1 MSPRGYER
9 LSTQDSSMVMF
20 EHRTSHMHVG
30 VVAVFEAGSL
40 STPAGGLDVA
50 RINAHIE
57 SRLHLLPRYRQK
69 LGFIPFEGRPVWID
83 DERFNFRYHVR
94 HTALPR
100 PGDERALK
108 ALAGRIMSQRLDREK
123 PLWEFWLVEGLDGDR
138 FAIVGKV
145 HHCMVDGAAGVG
157 LLMQLL
163 SPSPDETV
171 EPPGHWVPRPAPSGL
186 RLILDEAVHRAR
198 SPVTLLRGLG
208 RALRHPGQARE
219 RLEETGTA
227 VWEAISSGL
236 KPPASTP
243 LNRPIGPHRRI
254 GWHTLDLAL
263 VKEVKDRLGGTI
275 NDVVLAV
282 VTAAVRRLLEK
293 RGAQLEGID
302 YRVIIP
308 VNMRPPGDDLSS
320 ANRVSAFFLSLP
332 VEEPD
337 PRRRFER
344 IEADT
349 AHLKESKA
357 AQGIDIFTRA
367 VDWSGSTLLTR
378 AGVRIASGVRPY
390 NMIVTNVPGPQV
402 PLYLLGARLL
412 GVYPQLPLFA
422 NQGLGVAV
430 MSYDGKVF
438 WGMLGDWD
446 LVPDLDAFSEAIQ
459 TSFDELRDV
468 AHAVQPDRT
477 SQTPSQ

>member
-9 LSTQDSSMVMF
+9 LSTQDSSMVIF

-30 VVAVFEAGSL
+30 MVAVFEAGSL
-40 STPAGGLDVA
+40 STPAGGLDVG
-50 RINAHIE
+50 RMNAYIE
-57 SRLHLLPRYRQK
+57 SRLHLVPRYRQK
-69 LGFIPFEGRPVWID
+69 LGFIPFQGQPVWID
-83 DERFNFRYHVR
+83 DDRFNFRYHVR
-94 HTALPR
+94 HTSLPR

-123 PLWEFWLVEGLDGDR
+123 PLWELWLVEGLDGNR
-138 FAIVGKV
+138 
-145 HHCMVDGAAGVG
+145 GVG

-171 EPPGHWVPRPAPSGL
+171 EPPGHWIPSPAPSGL
-186 RLILDEAVHRAR
+186 RLLLDEAVHRAR
-198 SPVTLLRGLG
+198 SPATLLRGLG
-208 RALRHPGQARE
+208 RALREPGKTRE
-219 RLEETGTA
+219 RLEETGIA
-227 VWEAISSGL
+227 IWEALSSGL
-236 KPPASTP
+236 KPPANTP

-254 GWHTLDLAL
+254 GWHTLELVR
-263 VKEVKDRLGGTI
+263 VKEVTTRLGGTV

-282 VTAAVRRLLEK
+282 VTGAVRRFLEK

-332 VEEPD
+332 VADPD
-337 PRRRFER
+337 PGSRFER
-344 IEADT
+344 IKGDT

-378 AGVRIASGVRPY
+378 AGVRIASRMRPY
-390 NMIVTNVPGPQV
+390 NMIVTNVPGPQF
-402 PLYLLGARLL
+402 PLYLLGAPLL
-412 GVYPQLPLFA
+412 EVYPQLPLFES
-422 NQGLGVAV
+422 QGLGVAV
-430 MSYDGKVF
+430 MSYNGKIC

-446 LVPDLDAFSEAIQ
+446 LVPDLDAFSEALQ
-459 TSFDELRDV
+459 SSFDELRDV
-468 AHAVQPDRT
+468 SPAGQPDPT
-477 SQTPSQ
+477 SQTLSQ